1 MKTLFGLFVMVIG
14 GYIFQS
20 GYKLC
25 DEKTRREFS
34 EKLYKSLKEAR

>member
-14 GYIFQS
+14 GYIFQL
-20 GYKLC
+20 GYSFC

-34 EKLYKSLKEAR
+34 EKFYKRMTEAK